1 MENEK
6 GEEFPKSK
14 RTYIIHL
21 LYLFSIILSSFM
33 NWFTFYFIVRKTFE
47 IYVSSNDNGSKSIN
61 LNNYYKIL
69 DNLDNRDKTNQ
80 NIDKFLTLDL

>member
-1 MENEK
+1 
-6 GEEFPKSK
+6 
-14 RTYIIHL
+14 
-21 LYLFSIILSSFM
+21 M

-61 LNNYYKIL
+61 INNDYKIL

>member
-1 MENEK
+1 
-6 GEEFPKSK
+6 
-14 RTYIIHL
+14 
-21 LYLFSIILSSFM
+21 M

-61 LNNYYKIL
+61 LNNDYKIL